1 MNTRNRLCRR
11 MIWASLVTIFAVSVA
26 TQMNAQPSQPTR
38 PFGDV
43 EVLATVPAS
52 TGFPEGIAV
61 RGNKVYVAG
70 PARFGTA
77 GDGTPSRVF
86 VYDANS
92 GALVRT
98 YDIQGEDLNQDHANS
113 CIAFDD
119 VGLLY
124 IVNFQLGIV
133 RLDLGSGHQEVYA
146 APLPNLQPCSAVA
159 PPCSPT
165 VFDAPPLGNDIAFDE
180 DGNLYETDSFQATI
194 WRIPP
199 GGGQPQIWFQDS
211 RLDTPF
217 GPNGLRLSPDRTKIY
232 FAVTAD
238 AVGQFGQFLGGKI
251 YTLPLVANP
260 TAAQLQVFH
269 EYNGEAPDGIAFAKS
284 GLLYVA
290 LAAPFNSGVSILNPD
305 GTEAARLHNDQDPT
319 FPYDSPANIAFNKDG
334 SIVITNHAFATMTP
348 AHFVVLDVFV
358 DDKESPLVK
367 TLTESGPGAMEDPRP
382 SAPPDP

>member
-1 MNTRNRLCRR
+1 MNTRNRLCTR
-11 MIWASLVTIFAVSVA
+11 MIWATLVTIFAVSVA

-86 VYDANS
+86 AFDIDS
-92 GALVRT
+92 GALLTT

-119 VGLLY
+119 DGLLY
-124 IVNFQLGIV
+124 VVNFQLGIV

-146 APLPNLQPCSAVA
+146 APLPNLQPCSSVA

-165 VFDAPPLGNDIAFDE
+165 VFDAPPLGNDIAFDG

-194 WRIPP
+194 WRIPA
-199 GGGQPQIWFQDS
+199 GGGQPQVWFQDS

-232 FAVTAD
+232 FSVTAD

-251 YTLPLVANP
+251 YTLPLVAHP
-260 TAAQLQVFH
+260 TAAQLQVFY
-269 EYNGEAPDGIAFAKS
+269 EYNGEAPDGIAFGKS

-334 SIVITNHAFATMTP
+334 SILITNHAFLTMIP

-367 TLTESGPGAMEDPRP
+367 P
-382 SAPPDP
+382 